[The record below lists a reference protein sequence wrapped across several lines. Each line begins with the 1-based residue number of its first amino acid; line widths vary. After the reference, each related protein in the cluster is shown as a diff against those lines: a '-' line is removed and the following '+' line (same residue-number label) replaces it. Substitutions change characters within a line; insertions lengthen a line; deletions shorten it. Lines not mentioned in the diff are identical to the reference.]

1 MKTVG
6 GKEGQWRQERKLSWG
21 KDRRAE
27 PGWVQLAR
35 ARKREKR
42 SGWEEREGRL
52 LVGRSMASAGARR
65 GEERGDVVS
74 PPLRLEPESSTKP
87 L

>member
-35 ARKREKR
+35 ARRRENRCGTAGHRKPFSRR
-42 SGWEEREGRL
+42 SL
-52 LVGRSMASAGARR
+52 LWNSTVSAG
-65 GEERGDVVS
+65 
-74 PPLRLEPESSTKP
+74 T
-87 L
+87 